1 MASFRTRLAPSPTG
15 SMHLGNARTFLV
27 AWWMARHAGGEV
39 VLRLEDLDR
48 ARVKPGLVE
57 RVIEDLRWL
66 GLDWDE
72 GPILQSERLALYDA
86 ALRRLIEAGH
96 CYPCVCSRKE
106 IRAAVNAPH
115 AEDEESVYPGTC
127 RGRFASW
134 EEARAFKGRP
144 PACRFRVPQ
153 GEIAFDDRFLG
164 RVALDPARAG
174 GDFVVRSVDGAFA
187 YQLAVTVDDAAM
199 GISEVVRGDDLV
211 ASTPRQ
217 ILLYHALGHR
227 APRFTHLPL
236 VLDESG
242 ARMAK
247 RRGDTEIA
255 FLRARGI
262 DPREVIALLARSSG
276 FPEAGAAVSAA
287 DLIERFD
294 LARLPREAARLS
306 PLPWA
311 AAR

>member
-1 MASFRTRLAPSPTG
+1 MAAFRTRLAPSPTG
-15 SMHLGNARTFLV
+15 SMHLGNARTFLIT
-27 AWWMARHAGGEV
+27 WWLARQAGGEV
-39 VLRLEDLDR
+39 LLRLEDLDR

-72 GPILQSERLALYDA
+72 GPILQSERVALYEA
-86 ALRRLIEAGH
+86 ALRSLIEGGH

-115 AEDEESVYPGTC
+115 AEDEESTYPGTC

-144 PACRFRVPQ
+144 PAWRFRVPA

-164 RVALDPARAG
+164 RVALDPAQAG

-199 GISEVVRGDDLV
+199 GINEVVRGDDLV

-217 ILLYHALGHR
+217 LLLYRTLGL
-227 APRFTHLPL
+227 APPRFTHLPL
-236 VLDESG
+236 VLDECG

-247 RRGDTEIA
+247 RKGDTEIA
-255 FLRARGI
+255 FLRTRGI
-262 DPREVIALLARSSG
+262 DPREVIALLARCSG
-276 FPEAGAAVSAA
+276 FPEAPAALSAA
-287 DLIERFD
+287 ALVERFD
-294 LARLPREAARLS
+294 LARVPREAVRFS
-306 PLPWA
+306 PLPWSQTC
-311 AAR
+311 